1 MRPIA
6 YTLLLILLFFSHKA
20 SAHEVA
26 LNTESQVM
34 LYNDAYGADIKYVI
48 VQKFD
53 DDDLAAFVDILED
66 GVFRFKVNV
75 TLYSS
80 NNELQKITG
89 WLEKVNCVVFL
100 RANTYE
106 NGDAILHVHSAPDA
120 DSDYTSVKV
129 HVGSDVGYVVHC
141 SGDWYYVVI
150 ENDGE
155 LYQGWISRYCP
166 HILNSCT

>member
-66 GVFRFKVNV
+66 GVFRFKVNSPSILQI
-75 TLYSS
+75 TSS
-80 NNELQKITG
+80 RKLLGG
-89 WLEKVNCVVFL
+89 WK
-100 RANTYE
+100 
-106 NGDAILHVHSAPDA
+106 
-120 DSDYTSVKV
+120 K
-129 HVGSDVGYVVHC
+129 
-141 SGDWYYVVI
+141 
-150 ENDGE
+150 
-155 LYQGWISRYCP
+155 
-166 HILNSCT
+166 